1 MKQIKPG
8 LRHQCANVGVGIL
21 IFLSI
26 CLCGLVAFQ
35 WVVQS
40 RLREMVETEKAEGN
54 KLRGERQDLE
64 NKSRRYSDEI
74 ANITELKAKLEE
86 ERKVTLVSLRQ
97 TTNDLIRLRMEFG
110 YATNVLSQVSNAL
123 VQANTNLMIQ
133 NRNIADLAAQTKKA
147 MEDRNEIAV
156 KFNEKAKQ
164 YGDLVTNYNTL
175 AHQFEDFQKQVKE
188 MMDKQ
193 NKKDEK

>member
-40 RLREMVETEKAEGN
+40 RLREMVETEKTEGN

-64 NKSRRYSDEI
+64 NKSRRYSAEI

-97 TTNDLIRLRMEFG
+97 TTNDLIRLRMDFN
-110 YATNVLSQVSNAL
+110 YATNVLSQISNAL
-123 VQANTNLMIQ
+123 VQANTNLLIQ
-133 NRNIADLAAQTKKA
+133 NKNITDLAAQTKKA

-164 YGDLVTNYNTL
+164 YGDLVTNYN
-175 AHQFEDFQKQVKE
+175 AVVQQFEDFQKQVKE

-193 NKKDEK
+193 NKKDDK

>member
-74 ANITELKAKLEE
+74 SNITELKAKLEE
-86 ERKVTLVSLRQ
+86 ERKVTLTSLRQ
-97 TTNDLIRLRMEFG
+97 TTNDLIRLRMEFN
-110 YATNVLSQVSNAL
+110 YATNVLTQISNAL
-123 VQANTNLMIQ
+123 VQANTNLLIQ
-133 NRNIADLAAQTKKA
+133 NKNITELAAQTRKA
-147 MEDRNEIAV
+147 MEERNDIAV

-164 YGDLVTNYNTL
+164 YGDLVTNYNAL
-175 AHQFEDFQKQVKE
+175 VQQFEDFQKQVKE

>member
-40 RLREMVETEKAEGN
+40 RLREMVETEKSEGN

-97 TTNDLIRLRMEFG
+97 TTNDLIRLRMEFN

-123 VQANTNLMIQ
+123 VQANTNLLIQ
-133 NRNIADLAAQTKKA
+133 NKNITELAGQTKKA
-147 MEDRNEIAV
+147 MEDRNDIAV

-164 YGDLVTNYNTL
+164 YGDLVTNYN
-175 AHQFEDFQKQVKE
+175 AVVQQFEDFQKQVKE

-193 NKKDEK
+193 NKKDGK

>member
-1 MKQIKPG
+1 MKQINPG

-64 NKSRRYSDEI
+64 NKSRRYSEEI
-74 ANITELKAKLEE
+74 SNITELKAKLEE
-86 ERKVTLVSLRQ
+86 DRKVALTSLLR
-97 TTNDLIRLRMEFG
+97 TTNDLIRLRMEFN

-123 VQANTNLMIQ
+123 VQANTNLLIQ
-133 NRNIADLAAQTKKA
+133 NRNITDLAAQTKKA

-164 YGDLVTNYNTL
+164 YVELVTNYN
-175 AHQFEDFQKQVKE
+175 AVVQQFEDFQKQVKE
-188 MMDKQ
+188 MLEKQ
-193 NKKDEK
+193 NKKEEK